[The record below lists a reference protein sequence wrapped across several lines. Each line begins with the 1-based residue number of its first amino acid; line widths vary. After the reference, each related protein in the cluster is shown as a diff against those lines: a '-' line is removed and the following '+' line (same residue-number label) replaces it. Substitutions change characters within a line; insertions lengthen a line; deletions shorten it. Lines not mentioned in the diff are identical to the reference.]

1 MRGDQADAAAINKI
15 FAAMEKEGSE
25 LLKKEGIPAEQ
36 MSFPREFSLRSTPEG
51 IRLFAQPAREI
62 GALYS
67 KQHRISDIALQS
79 GVNPLGGIAGELFD
93 IEAKLDVA
101 RTASATLDVRGTP
114 ISYDAREGRLSCMGK
129 SVALKPAG
137 LLDLR
142 ILVDR
147 TSIEIFADGGRC
159 VMSFCFRPDPGN
171 RKLILSA
178 EGGAAV
184 AKSVQVRIL
193 KPALPVAAAR

>member
-1 MRGDQADAAAINKI
+1 
-15 FAAMEKEGSE
+15 
-25 LLKKEGIPAEQ
+25 
-36 MSFPREFSLRSTPEG
+36 
-51 IRLFAQPAREI
+51 
-62 GALYS
+62 
-67 KQHRISDIALQS
+67 
-79 GVNPLGGIAGELFD
+79 
-93 IEAKLDVA
+93 
-101 RTASATLDVRGTP
+101 
-114 ISYDAREGRLSCMGK
+114 MGK

-147 TSIEIFADGGRC
+147 TSIEIFAEGGHY

-193 KPALPVAAAR
+193 KHALPVAAR